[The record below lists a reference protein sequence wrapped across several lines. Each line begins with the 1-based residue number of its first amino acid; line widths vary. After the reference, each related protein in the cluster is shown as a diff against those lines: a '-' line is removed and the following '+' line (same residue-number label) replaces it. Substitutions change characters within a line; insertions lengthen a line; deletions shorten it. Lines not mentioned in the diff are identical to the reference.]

1 LGFNLMP
8 DAHNEL
14 EPLTVLIVGCGNIA
28 GGFDKGRKLTDFPYT
43 HAGAYIRDNRF
54 KMAACIEPDEARR
67 IEFMKEWNIQLGFS
81 SIDEILNLDYRFD
94 VISICSPTTYHS
106 HDIEVALQLSPRL
119 IFCEKPI
126 TTSLVDTERLV
137 AACKAANVMMAV
149 NHTRRWDPSI
159 SELQANI
166 LSGQMGELRSI
177 VGVYNKGI
185 LNNGSHMLD
194 LLHFL
199 VGAVSVISVG
209 KSVSDYLP
217 SDPTLPVWLESEQGV
232 PIHLVCA
239 HAEDYAVFELQLIF
253 SLGVLTMEEGGL
265 YWRNRHAVESA
276 TFKGYRKLD
285 DAARHAGEYPHAMI
299 KAIDN
304 IYRAITS
311 GEALVSSGESALLA
325 QRMCEK
331 IKQMALAQ

>member
-1 LGFNLMP
+1 ML
-8 DAHNEL
+8 DAHKEL

-81 SIDEILNLDYRFD
+81 SIDEMLNLDCQFD

-106 HDIEVALQLSPRL
+106 HDIEVALQLNPKL

-126 TTSLVDTERLV
+126 TTSLLDTERLV
-137 AACKAANVMMAV
+137 QACKTANVMMAV
-149 NHTRRWDPSI
+149 NHTRRWDPSV
-159 SELQANI
+159 SHLQADI
-166 LSGQMGELRSI
+166 LSGRRGELRSI
-177 VGVYNKGI
+177 IGIYNKGI

-199 VGAVSVISVG
+199 VGPVSVVNVG
-209 KSVSDYLP
+209 KPVSDYLP
-217 SDPTLPVWLESEQGV
+217 NDPTIPVWLENEQGV
-232 PIHLVCA
+232 SIHLACA
-239 HAEDYAVFELQLIF
+239 HAEDYADFELQLIF

-265 YWRNRHAVESA
+265 YWRERRAVESA

-285 DAARHAGEYPHAMI
+285 DGARYAGEYPHAMV

-304 IYRAITS
+304 IYRAIIRDDV
-311 GEALVSSGESALLA
+311 LVSSGESALLA

>member
-1 LGFNLMP
+1 MSE
-8 DAHNEL
+8 AHNEL

-28 GGFDKGRKLTDFPYT
+28 GGFDKGRKPADFPYT

-54 KMAACIEPDEARR
+54 KMTACIEPEEARR

-81 SIDEILNLDYRFD
+81 SIDEVLNLDYQFD
-94 VISICSPTTYHS
+94 VISICSPTIYHS
-106 HDIEVALQLSPRL
+106 HNIEVALQLSPKL

-126 TTSLVDTERLV
+126 TTSMHDTERLIE
-137 AACKAANVMMAV
+137 ACKAENILMAV

-159 SELQANI
+159 SRLQTDI
-166 LSGQMGELRSI
+166 LSGRRGELRSI

-199 VGAVSVISVG
+199 VGPVSIIKVG
-209 KSVSDYLP
+209 KPENDYLLD
-217 SDPTLPVWLESEQGV
+217 DPTVPVWLESKQGV

-239 HAEDYAVFELQLIF
+239 HAEDYTLFELKLIF
-253 SLGVLTMEEGGL
+253 SLGVLTMEEGGF
-265 YWRNRHAVESA
+265 YWRERHALEST
-276 TFKGYRKLD
+276 TFKGYRKID
-285 DAARHAGEYPHAMI
+285 DGTRYAGEYPHAMI

-304 IYRAITS
+304 VYRAVTR
-311 GEALVSSGESALLA
+311 GDALVSNGESALLA
-325 QRMCEK
+325 QRLCEK
-331 IKQMALAQ
+331 IKQQSLAQ

>member
-1 LGFNLMP
+1 MP
-8 DAHNEL
+8 NAHNEL

-28 GGFDKGRKLTDFPYT
+28 GGFDKGRKLTDFPYS

-81 SIDEILNLDYRFD
+81 SIDEMLNLDYQFD

-106 HDIEVALQLSPRL
+106 HDIEAALQLSPKL

-126 TTSLVDTERLV
+126 TISLHDTERLV
-137 AACKAANVMMAV
+137 EVCKTANVMMAV
-149 NHTRRWDPSI
+149 NHTRRWDPAI
-159 SELQANI
+159 SQLQTDI
-166 LSGQMGELRSI
+166 LSGRRGELRSI
-177 VGVYNKGI
+177 VGIYNKGI

-199 VGAVSVISVG
+199 VGPVGVINVG
-209 KSVSDYLP
+209 QPVSDYFP
-217 SDPTLPVWLESEQGV
+217 NDPTIPVWLESEQGI
-232 PIHLVCA
+232 PIHLACA

-265 YWRNRHAVESA
+265 YWRERRAVEST

-285 DAARHAGEYPHAMI
+285 DGARFAGEYPHAMI

-304 IYRAITS
+304 IYRAVIKDDV
-311 GEALVSSGESALLA
+311 LVSSGESALLA
-325 QRMCEK
+325 QRVCEK